1 MDTADIPCPEN
12 VIADYESIKI
22 YKDAEWMLNPGMAPN
37 GTDVFD
43 SCYNVS
49 VLLRLTGLSLKM
61 RNGNKA
67 PKM

>member
-1 MDTADIPCPEN
+1 M
-12 VIADYESIKI
+12 IAYYESIEI
-22 YKDAEWMLNPGMAPN
+22 YKDAEWMLNPRMGPN
-37 GTDVFD
+37 RIDVFD
-43 SCYNVS
+43 SCYNVW

>member
-37 GTDVFD
+37 RRDVFD
-43 SCYNVS
+43 SCYNVC
-49 VLLRLTGLSLKM
+49 VLLRLAGLSLKM